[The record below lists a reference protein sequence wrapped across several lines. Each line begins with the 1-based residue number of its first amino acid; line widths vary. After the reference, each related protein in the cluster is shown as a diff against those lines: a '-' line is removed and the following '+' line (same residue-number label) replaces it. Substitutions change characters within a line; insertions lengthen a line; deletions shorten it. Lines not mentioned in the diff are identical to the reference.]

1 MRAGPVSLAGTP
13 NSPVPAMQTRRR
25 SKSTYALPHPLE
37 TARRQNTLTAPDEQD
52 KTIQLTLLISRAE
65 LMLDPNIESHRTL
78 MQNLD
83 RVRHTAFEGNKQL
96 DQFPDTVEQL
106 KKQGRIVLQELT

>member
-1 MRAGPVSLAGTP
+1 
-13 NSPVPAMQTRRR
+13 
-25 SKSTYALPHPLE
+25 
-37 TARRQNTLTAPDEQD
+37 
-52 KTIQLTLLISRAE
+52 
-65 LMLDPNIESHRTL
+65 MLDPNIESHRTL